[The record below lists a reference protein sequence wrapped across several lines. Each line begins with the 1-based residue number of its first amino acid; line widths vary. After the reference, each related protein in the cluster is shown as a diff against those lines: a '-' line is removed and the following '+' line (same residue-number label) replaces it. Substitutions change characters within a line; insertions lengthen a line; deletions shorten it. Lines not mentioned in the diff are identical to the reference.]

1 MNEQRAHFSDLQ
13 LLELKNLWLTNS
25 GEHCQTLPIIL
36 DTKDFLCKNYVGF
49 CYCQDTTHNDLPP
62 KKYSLII

>member
-13 LLELKNLWLTNS
+13 LLELKNLWQTNS
-25 GEHCQTLPIIL
+25 GEHAIL

-49 CYCQDTTHNDLPP
+49 CYCQDTTRNDLPP